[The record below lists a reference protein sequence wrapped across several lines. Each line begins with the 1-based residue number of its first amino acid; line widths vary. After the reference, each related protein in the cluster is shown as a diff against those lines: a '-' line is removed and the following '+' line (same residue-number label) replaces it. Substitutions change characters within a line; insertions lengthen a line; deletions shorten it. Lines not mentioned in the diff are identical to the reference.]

1 MSASEC
7 QEDGPLS
14 RACAS
19 VGDESEASLQRRL
32 PRDKIK
38 LQRSDF
44 VFSQPFCS
52 SDSPNIF
59 SGNPGYHRHRQL
71 YRMSED
77 RGSVLT
83 SNILAFGIAAFC
95 LVSLRTSFRLY
106 TRKSSASDWV
116 LVVALVSG
124 ALPPAPV
131 KESTQRR
138 LASKPEIWPFE
149 LMIMRQISSLAQ
161 DSFNAACELCQ
172 FIVIPLNSIQADCS
186 SSGVTQWGYGH
197 HSRDLSIH
205 IRSSPKPLKV
215 SSSYPESPCKA
226 LTSSS
231 FYG

>member
-1 MSASEC
+1 MCISW
-7 QEDGPLS
+7 G
-14 RACAS
+14 RIGGVS
-19 VGDESEASLQRRL
+19 VETP

-59 SGNPGYHRHRQL
+59 SNNPRYHRHRQL

-83 SNILAFGIAAFC
+83 SNILAFGIAAFF

-124 ALPPAPV
+124 ALPPAPI
-131 KESTQRR
+131 KESTQRH
-138 LASKPEIWPFE
+138 LASKPEVWPFE

-172 FIVIPLNSIQADCS
+172 FIVSPLNSIQADCS
-186 SSGVTQWGYGH
+186 SSGVTQWGYGR